1 MLEVDADIEDYPYNA
16 ALLSTGGWG
25 GGYAYCGA
33 SIINEYWILTAAH
46 CVQGESANGTA
57 VRVGSDND
65 YAQGGVTYDAL
76 EIPLYPNYNANTLNN
91 DIALIRVDGPINFNN
106 STQPVVLMCDQQVA
120 LGVQEPGQS
129 SWITGWVKHRRNNQP
144 NSTSSC

>member
-1 MLEVDADIEDYPYNA
+1 MNKLFIFILLFPLILLPQADIVGGSDANIEDYPYNA
-16 ALLSTGGWG
+16 ALLSTGGWFE
-25 GGYAYCGA
+25 YAFCGA

-76 EIPLYPNYNANTLNN
+76 EIFLTQITMPIHSIMTLPL
-91 DIALIRVDGPINFNN
+91 
-106 STQPVVLMCDQQVA
+106 S
-120 LGVQEPGQS
+120 E
-129 SWITGWVKHRRNNQP
+129 
-144 NSTSSC
+144 